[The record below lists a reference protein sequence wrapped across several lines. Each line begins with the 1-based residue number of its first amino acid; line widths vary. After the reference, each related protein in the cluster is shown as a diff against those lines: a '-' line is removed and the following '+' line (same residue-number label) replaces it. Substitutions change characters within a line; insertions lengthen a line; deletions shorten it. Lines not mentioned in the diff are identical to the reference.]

1 MISASESKNC
11 STMIKFLALLGLVAF
26 VAAQSF
32 EDYRSSEVKLSIFF
46 LEVTFKFILRK

>member
-1 MISASESKNC
+1 MISASESKKLS

-32 EDYRSSEVKLSIFF
+32 EDYGSSEVKL
-46 LEVTFKFILRK
+46 